1 MKITKSKLLEI
12 VQEEVKKELE
22 SKVEKSILDTLTDE
36 GGAAGLDPLVKTAK
50 EVQPGVSEK
59 DIKDLLKKMKKVV
72 QHRDGD
78 YIKEEVEE
86 LSEAH
91 GLDSGD
97 AKILRQHATT
107 LDDGSEI
114 KRIINFI
121 LKSNVKVDQ
130 TQDVTKMK
138 KEELEEA
145 SKSFDKDKMK
155 CNKKRYLRKGES
167 GYGKKQKVVKACDKG
182 KERIVKFGDGKMK
195 NKSSSPKNRKNF
207 RSRHNCDNP
216 GSKLKAR
223 YWSCKDW

>member
-50 EVQPGVSEK
+50 EVQPGISEK

-86 LSEAH
+86 L
-91 GLDSGD
+91 
-97 AKILRQHATT
+97 
-107 LDDGSEI
+107 
-114 KRIINFI
+114 
-121 LKSNVKVDQ
+121 
-130 TQDVTKMK
+130 
-138 KEELEEA
+138 EEA
-145 SKSFDKDKMK
+145 GKSFDKDKMK

-216 GSKLKAR
+216 GSKLKAK